1 MVKLEGVCVMVDKIT
16 FETQKKQIEDPLKM
30 KSAADEK
37 NVIQEVDKIISD
49 AIESG
54 ATEIHFEP
62 EQEGYLI
69 RARQGSML
77 KEVGKVQEKLKSN
90 VANRLKVLGAMDI
103 TKNKIPQNGFFKIQ
117 KGDKKIELYVYIL
130 PTLYGES
137 IVIKISYKVSAT
149 MRLNQ
154 LGMNPTVLNDYIKA
168 LAKGSGLYLI
178 TGPPGS
184 GKRTTAYASILEVI
198 KPHFLAMGFD
208 PIIKYEIAGMIQGK
222 PEEKSEF
229 TFAEAISSLMKQEP
243 DIAYIGDIT
252 NENEARATIQG
263 AFAKRIVLARMTA
276 NDTIN
281 AIQNL
286 VDMGVQPFLLAA
298 SLTAIINQ
306 RLIRKLCPAC
316 RVSYQVDE
324 AIQRELGFKLPENA
338 RFFKAKGCPQCNNTG
353 YLGVV
358 ALFELYRPSEE
369 LNKMIVAKETIQNIR
384 AQAYKEG
391 LISLK
396 KDGISKVLMGLATL
410 EDVLNSL

>member
-1 MVKLEGVCVMVDKIT
+1 MADKIT
-16 FETQKKQIEDPLKM
+16 FESQRKQIDDPLKM
-30 KSAADEK
+30 KSAVDEK
-37 NVIQEVDKIISD
+37 SVIQEVDKIISD

-62 EQEGYLI
+62 EQEGYRI
-69 RARQGSML
+69 RARQGTL
-77 KEVGKVQEKLKSN
+77 LNEVGTVQEKLKGN
-90 VANRLKVLGAMDI
+90 IANRLKVLGGMDI
-103 TKNKIPQNGFFKIQ
+103 TKSKIPQSGFFKIQ
-117 KGDKKIELYVYIL
+117 KGEKKIELYVYIL

-137 IVIKISYKVSAT
+137 VVIKISYKVSAT

-154 LGMNPTVLNDYIKA
+154 LGMNPNVLNEYIKA

-184 GKRTTAYASILEVI
+184 GKRTTAYASILEII
-198 KPHFLAMGFD
+198 KPQYLAMGFD
-208 PIIKYEIAGMIQGK
+208 PIIKYEIPGMIQGK

-229 TFAEAISSLMKQEP
+229 TFAEAITSLMKQEP

-263 AFAKRIVLARMTA
+263 AFAKRVVLARMTA

-306 RLIRKLCPAC
+306 RLIRKLCPIC
-316 RVSYQVDE
+316 RIPYPVDE
-324 AIQRELGFKLPENA
+324 AIQRELGFKFPDNA
-338 RFFKAKGCPQCNNTG
+338 KFFKAKGCPQCNNIG
-353 YLGVV
+353 YQGVV

-369 LNKMIVAKETIQNIR
+369 LNKMIVAKETIQAIR

-396 KDGISKVLMGLATL
+396 KDGVSKALMGLATL

>member
-1 MVKLEGVCVMVDKIT
+1 MMDKIT
-16 FETQKKQIEDPLKM
+16 FESQKKQIEDPLKM

-37 NVIQEVDKIISD
+37 SVIQEVDKILGE

-54 ATEIHFEP
+54 ASEIHFEP
-62 EQEGYLI
+62 DQEGYRI
-69 RARQGSML
+69 RVRQGTL
-77 KEVGKVQEKLKSN
+77 LNEVGTVQEKLKGN
-90 VANRLKVLGAMDI
+90 VANRLKVLGGMDI
-103 TKNKIPQNGFFKIQ
+103 TKNKIPQSGFFKIQ
-117 KGDKKIELYVYIL
+117 KGEKKIELYVYIL

-154 LGMNPTVLNDYIKA
+154 LGMNPNVLNEYIKA

-184 GKRTTAYASILEVI
+184 GKRTTAYASILETI
-198 KPHFLAMGFD
+198 KPQCLAMGFD
-208 PIIKYEIAGMIQGK
+208 PIIKYEIPKMVQGK

-229 TFAEAISSLMKQEP
+229 TFAEAISALMKQEP

-298 SLTAIINQ
+298 SLTSIINQ

-316 RVSYQVDE
+316 RVPYPVDE
-324 AIQRELGFKLPENA
+324 AVQRELGFKLPENA
-338 RFFKAKGCPQCNNTG
+338 RFYRAKGCPQCNNTG
-353 YLGVV
+353 YQGVV

-369 LNKMIVAKETIQNIR
+369 LNKMIVAKEAIQTIR

-396 KDGISKVLMGLATL
+396 KDGVSKALMGLATL

>member
-1 MVKLEGVCVMVDKIT
+1 MADKIT
-16 FETQKKQIEDPLKM
+16 FENQKKQIEDNLKM
-30 KSAADEK
+30 KSSIDEK

-49 AIESG
+49 AVEAG
-54 ATEIHFEP
+54 ATAIHFEP

-69 RARQGSML
+69 RARKGTL
-77 KEVGKVQEKLKSN
+77 LNEVGRVQEKLKGN
-90 VANRLKVLGAMDI
+90 VANRLKVLGGMDI
-103 TKNKIPQNGFFKIQ
+103 TKSKIPQNGFFRIQ
-117 KGDKKIELYVYIL
+117 KGERKIEMYVYIL

-137 IVIKISYKVSAT
+137 IVIKISYKISAT

-154 LGMNPTVLNDYIKA
+154 LGLNPNVLNEYKRA

-198 KPHFLAMGFD
+198 KPQSLAIGFD
-208 PIIKYEIAGMIQGK
+208 PIIKYEIPGMIQGK

-229 TFAEAISSLMKQEP
+229 TFAEGISSLMKQEP

-252 NENEARATIQG
+252 NENEARSTIQG

-306 RLIRKLCPAC
+306 RLIRKLCPVC
-316 RVSYQVDE
+316 RMPYPVDE
-324 AIQRELGFKLPENA
+324 AIQRELGFKLPDNA
-338 RFFKAKGCPQCNNTG
+338 RFFKPKGCPQCNNTG
-353 YLGVV
+353 YHGVI

-396 KDGISKVLMGLATL
+396 KDGISKALMGFATL